1 MDYKIVGNIVPSVEI
16 SLTKGESVFTQS
28 GGMFYQTDGISMNT
42 NTRGGILKGL
52 GRVFAGESLFMATY
66 TAQRNSKIS
75 FASTVPGTII
85 PVNVRNSDFTIQK
98 GAFLAAESTVDLK
111 TTFNKKMSS
120 GFFGG
125 EGFILQKLTG
135 SGMAFLEVD
144 GDAIE
149 LNLAP
154 GEVIKV
160 DTGNLV
166 GFEESVSYEIET
178 VKGLGN
184 ILFGGEGLFLTKLTG
199 PGQVVLQTMN
209 IHEFALKIGSFI
221 PTPKSND

>member
-1 MDYKIVGNIVPSVEI
+1 MDYKISGNIVPSVEI
-16 SLTKGESVFTQS
+16 NLRRGESVFTQS
-28 GGMFYQTDGISMNT
+28 GGMFYQTEGIRMET
-42 NTRGGILKGL
+42 NARGGILKGL
-52 GRVFAGESLFMATY
+52 GRMFAGESFFMVNY
-66 TAQRNSKIS
+66 TADRDSKIA

-85 PVNVRNSDFTIQK
+85 PVNVANSHFTIQK
-98 GAFLAAESTVDLK
+98 GAFLAAESTVELK
-111 TTFNKKMSS
+111 TTFNKKVGT

-125 EGFILQKLTG
+125 EGFILQELRG
-135 SGMAFLEVD
+135 SGMAFLEID

-149 LNLAP
+149 INLAP

-166 GFEESVSYEIET
+166 GFEHSVSYQVET
-178 VKGLGN
+178 VKGVGN

-209 IHEFALKIGSFI
+209 INEFALKINSFI
-221 PTPKSND
+221 PTSSN

>member
-1 MDYKIVGNIVPSVEI
+1 MDYKITGNIVPNLEI
-16 SLTKGESVFTQS
+16 SLVKGESVFTQS
-28 GGMFYQTDGISMNT
+28 GGMFYQTEGIRMNT
-42 NTRGGILKGL
+42 NTKGGILKGI
-52 GRVFAGESLFMATY
+52 GRVFAGESFFMATY
-66 TAQRNSKIS
+66 TADRNSKIA
-75 FASTVPGTII
+75 FASTVPGSII
-85 PVNVRNSDFTIQK
+85 PVNVSNSDFIIQK

-111 TTFNKKMSS
+111 TTFNKRLGT

-125 EGFILQKLTG
+125 EGFILQQLRG
-135 SGMAFLEVD
+135 HGMAFLEID

-154 GEVIKV
+154 GEIIKV

-178 VKGLGN
+178 IKGFGN
-184 ILFGGEGLFLTKLTG
+184 ILFGGEGLFLTKLIG

-209 IHEFALKIGSFI
+209 INEFASKIGSYI
-221 PTPKSND
+221 VTNSND